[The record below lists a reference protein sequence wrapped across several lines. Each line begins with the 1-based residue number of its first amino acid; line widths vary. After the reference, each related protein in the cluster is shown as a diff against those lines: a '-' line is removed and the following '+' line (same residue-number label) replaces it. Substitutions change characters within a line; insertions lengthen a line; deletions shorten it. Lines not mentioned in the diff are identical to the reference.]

1 MRTKIEPLLCE
12 LHAHTTWSDG
22 DLEPADVVDLHGLLG
37 FDVLCISDHVVR
49 SDDPWRDVDGAHARS
64 VGTTSWRA
72 YATEIERQAVRA
84 RRLYGML
91 VLPGLELTF
100 NHVDPAE
107 AAHAVA
113 VGVTE
118 HIGLENGIAE
128 AIGRARSRGAAI
140 IAAHP
145 SDEGDV
151 GSIGLRRTERFA
163 RDRSLRALAHRF
175 ELFNRLQLFR
185 WVADAGLAAVA
196 CGDFHRAEHLTG
208 WRTLIPCDRDPAS
221 VVSYLRSERP
231 VYLARF
237 EPELER
243 LAA

>member
-22 DLEPADVVDLHGLLG
+22 ELEPADVVDLHGLLG
-37 FDVLCISDHVVR
+37 FDVLCITDHVIR
-49 SDDPWRDVDGAHARS
+49 SDDPWRDVEGVRARS
-64 VGTTSWRA
+64 VDRTSWRA
-72 YATEIERQAVRA
+72 YLAEIEREAARA
-84 RRLYGML
+84 KSVYGML
-91 VLPGLELTF
+91 VLPGVELTF

-113 VGVTE
+113 IGVTG
-118 HIGLENGIAE
+118 HIALENGIAE
-128 AIGRARSRGAAI
+128 AICRARSCGAAI
-140 IAAHP
+140 VAAHP
-145 SDEGDV
+145 SDGTDP
-151 GSIGLRRTERFA
+151 GPTGLRRTERFA
-163 RDRSLRALAHRF
+163 RDPSLRALAHRF
-175 ELFNRLQLFR
+175 ELFNRSQLFG
-185 WVADAGLAAVA
+185 WVADAGLPAAA
-196 CGDFHRAEHLTG
+196 CGDFHRPEHLAG